1 MQIHVQRLFLVT
13 SLLLLAGCQYF
24 QFPGV
29 YKIDIQQGNIITQ
42 EMIDQ
47 LKPGMTKRQVRYVM
61 GTPLIEDTF
70 NPNRWDYYYSMAP
83 GKAEAV
89 KERVSIF
96 FEGDHL
102 THFQGDYS
110 PTGAAGT
117 SASSRTDNRQTTP
130 VTPSPDNAPAPMADD
145 FDSSLLE

>member
-1 MQIHVQRLFLVT
+1 MQKHVQRLFFAI

-29 YKIDIQQGNIITQ
+29 YKIDIQQGNIVTQ

-83 GKAEAV
+83 GKGETT
-89 KERVSIF
+89 KERISVY
-96 FEGDHL
+96 FEGDTL
-102 THFQGDYS
+102 TSFSGDYTPKGAKS
-110 PTGAAGT
+110 TPTPEQVP
-117 SASSRTDNRQTTP
+117 ASDSE
-130 VTPSPDNAPAPMADD
+130 PATEFEA
-145 FDSSLLE
+145 E

>member
-1 MQIHVQRLFLVT
+1 MQKHVRRLFLAT

-29 YKIDIQQGNIITQ
+29 YKIDIQQGNIVTQ

-83 GKAEAV
+83 GKGELV
-89 KERVSIF
+89 KERVSIY
-96 FEGDHL
+96 FEGDSL
-102 THFQGDYS
+102 SYFSGDYS
-110 PTGAAGT
+110 PSAAT
-117 SASSRTDNRQTTP
+117 SNAATSETTDTSTEAS
-130 VTPSPDNAPAPMADD
+130 
-145 FDSSLLE
+145 E

>member
-1 MQIHVQRLFLVT
+1 MQKHVQRLFLAT

-29 YKIDIQQGNIITQ
+29 YKIDIQQGNIVTQ
-42 EMIDQ
+42 DMIDQ

-83 GKAEAV
+83 GKGELV
-89 KERVSIF
+89 KERVSIY
-96 FEGDHL
+96 FEGDTL
-102 THFQGDYS
+102 SYFSGDYS
-110 PTGAAGT
+110 PSTA
-117 SASSRTDNRQTTP
+117 TTE
-130 VTPSPDNAPAPMADD
+130 TPAES
-145 FDSSLLE
+145 DSTNSDAVE